1 VKLSNKDKDFL
12 ERLKAYLNNKEL
24 VIELKDDGIK
34 RLVLRKN
41 YGDKVERAFRMTRQ
55 GVRWRFHRLF
65 NEIYVNAYVTVYWIE
80 SNFGTGLRE
89 KALEI
94 ARERIVLRK
103 QAQERGSFTVSRR
116 ETGGSGRRSGDAE
129 L

>member
-1 VKLSNKDKDFL
+1 VKLTNKDKDFL
-12 ERLKAYLNNKEL
+12 ERLKAYLIRKEL

-41 YGDKVERAFRMTRQ
+41 YGDKVERAFKMTRQ
-55 GVRWRFHRLF
+55 GVRWSFHRLF

-80 SNFGTGLRE
+80 TKFGTRLRG

-94 ARERIVLRK
+94 AKERIELRK
-103 QAQERGSFTVSRR
+103 RAQKMGFFDVSRR
-116 ETGGSGRRSGDAE
+116 EKGSLANQSQDSQ